1 MILSTW
7 NSSPM
12 KHGVLENS
20 PSVIFSAKLH
30 GEFGDFPSPRKPRLQ
45 GMLPAI
51 LLKDDV
57 LLIDAASMAL
67 VEASNGEKTWRA
79 LTVGTPK
86 HSYEASD
93 CNRMNSSK

>member
-1 MILSTW
+1 MGHLPIPVQ
-7 NSSPM
+7 SSM
-12 KHGVLENS
+12 VSL
-20 PSVIFSAKLH
+20 
-30 GEFGDFPSPRKPRLQ
+30 RKPRLQ

-67 VEASNGEKTWRA
+67 VEASGEKTWRA

-86 HSYEASD
+86 HSDEASD
-93 CNRMNSSK
+93 CNRMNSRK